1 MDCTPAGDVF
11 HSILWPGNAGAECSV
26 DDIAEPDCFHDLNLD
41 QVVAAIDKAWPG
53 ENLPPFFRVPLKS
66 VEAITWRQDALRDFE
81 QIPLRQAIAAF
92 VERLRD
98 MRVRLGRIEKLYYL
112 IEKQRAHLGAA
123 DIYCTAVQALSD
135 DLARLQPTSMALRG
149 LHTWLSDYTA
159 SVGFGKL
166 RADSQGVLAALD
178 GIRYDLLVRT
188 GSVTVRAYADEANAS
203 VAVEAT
209 FAKFRPDSGSDTQP
223 RPRGRIGFNGLNHI
237 EAQVL
242 DKIAMLHPEPFALL
256 ATFCDEHDEFVDAT
270 LDRFAREVC
279 FYLAWLTYVAPLQA
293 AKLKF
298 CFPVVDPDARSID
311 ATGAYDIALAAK
323 LNKEHHTIVCNG
335 FALHDG
341 ERMFVVTGPNHG
353 GKTTFARTFGQLH
366 WLAALG
372 LTVPGERAQLTL
384 FDRLFTHF
392 ERAES
397 VETLRGKLKDD
408 LVRIK
413 AILDHATPRSLIVMN
428 EIFSS
433 TTLDDALSL
442 GRRVLARISRLHAWA
457 VCVTFLTELAEFDAH
472 TVSMVA
478 EIDPRDPAIRTFK
491 IARRPAD
498 GLAYALA
505 VANKHRVT
513 REWLLRRIAP

>member
-1 MDCTPAGDVF
+1 MDRTPVDEVF
-11 HSILWPGNAGAECSV
+11 QSILWPGNADAGCSV
-26 DDIAEPDCFHDLNLD
+26 DEAAEPDFFHDLNLD
-41 QVVAAIDKAWPG
+41 QVVAAIDKTWPA
-53 ENLPPFFRVPLKS
+53 ENLRPFFYLAARD
-66 VEAITWRQDALRDFE
+66 VETVIWRQDVLRDLG
-81 QIPLRQAIAAF
+81 QPPLQQALITF

-98 MRVRLGRIEKLYYL
+98 MRARLGRIEKLYYL
-112 IEKQRAHLGAA
+112 IEEQRARLGAA
-123 DIYCTAVQALSD
+123 DVYCTAVQALTD
-135 DLARLQPTSMALRG
+135 DLVRLQPASLGLRR
-149 LHTWLSDYTA
+149 LHDWLSDYTA

-166 RADSQGVLAALD
+166 RADSKNALVALD

-188 GSVTVRAYADEANAS
+188 GSVTVRPYANEADAS

-209 FAKFRPDSGSDTQP
+209 FAKFRPDNSGDTQP

-242 DKIAMLHPEPFALL
+242 DKVVMLHPEPFTML
-256 ATFCDEHDEFVDAT
+256 AAFCDEHDEFVDAT
-270 LDRFAREVC
+270 LDRFTREVC
-279 FYLAWLTYVAPLQA
+279 FYLAWLAYTAPLQA
-293 AKLKF
+293 ARLKF
-298 CFPVVDPDARSID
+298 CFPVVDLDTRNIE
-311 ATGAYDIALAAK
+311 ATEAFDIALAMK
-323 LNKEHHTIVCNG
+323 LAKEHQPVVCND
-335 FALHDG
+335 FALRG
-341 ERMFVVTGPNHG
+341 SERMLVVTGPNHG
-353 GKTTFARTFGQLH
+353 GKTTFARMFGQMH

-372 LTVPGERAQLTL
+372 LTAPGMQARLIL
-384 FDRLFTHF
+384 PDRLFTHF
-392 ERAES
+392 ERSES

-408 LVRIK
+408 LVRIQ
-413 AILDHATPRSLIVMN
+413 AILDHATPHSLIVMN

-442 GRRVLARISRLHAWA
+442 GRRVLARISRLHALA

-491 IARRPAD
+491 IARRSAD

-513 REWLLRRIAP
+513 REWLLKRIAP